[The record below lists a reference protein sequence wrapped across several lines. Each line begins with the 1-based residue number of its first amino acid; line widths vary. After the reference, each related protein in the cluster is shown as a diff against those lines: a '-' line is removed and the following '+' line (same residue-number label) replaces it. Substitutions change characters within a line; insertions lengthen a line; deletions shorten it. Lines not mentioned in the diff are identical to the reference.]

1 MPSLRPTWIG
11 GVWATGLGTLAS
23 RVLGLVR
30 DMATASLL
38 GLGETR
44 VMDAL
49 AIAVRIPNLF
59 RRVLGEGAMTASFVP
74 RFAAVRAA
82 DMETGW
88 KLLSTVGVWLAAVL
102 LAITT
107 VMELFLALAWWWL
120 RHDAGWSLL
129 LQLVIGCLPYIITIC
144 IASLAG
150 AALQAVGKFSV
161 AALAPTMLNV
171 CWIIGA
177 WWLAPAISHNPI
189 TQAWVLVAC
198 LQVAGVLQIAVQ
210 WPALRQAGFRF
221 DYDWVATG
229 AEVRRIFAAVATVS
243 LGLAVTQINTLF
255 DSVLAW
261 TLAAPPPS
269 TNGAASGIAWL
280 GGMAHPLQTG
290 AAAAIHF
297 GERFYQ
303 LPLGLIGFAVATA
316 VFPLLSRHAARGDD
330 RSLGHDLSLAARITL
345 FASVPAAVGL
355 VMLAHPIAR
364 VVYQQGAFTAEDTA
378 RTARM
383 IATYCL
389 GVPWFCLLPV
399 LSRGFFALGDPRTPV
414 RVGVAAMVFNLLGDV
429 VLIWPLAEVGLAVS
443 TVLAAAVQA
452 MVLAYLLQ
460 RQTTFAIDRD
470 FVSGVFKSLVA
481 CGAMAAVVWSM
492 EHFWPTGDL
501 SRAWA
506 AAALAGQAV
515 VGMAVYLIAAWFL
528 RCAELGFL
536 LHRSREHR

>member
-1 MPSLRPTWIG
+1 M
-11 GVWATGLGTLAS
+11 WATGFGTLAS
-23 RVLGLVR
+23 RILGLVR

-49 AIAVRIPNLF
+49 AIAVRVPNLF

-82 DMETGW
+82 ETDDGW
-88 KLLSTVGVWLAAVL
+88 KLLSTVGAWLALVL
-102 LAITT
+102 LAITA
-107 VMELFLALAWWWL
+107 VLELFLLVAWWWL
-120 RHDAGWSLL
+120 RHNPGWSLL

-144 IASLAG
+144 VASLAG
-150 AALQAVGKFSV
+150 ATLQAVGKFGV
-161 AALAPTMLNV
+161 AALAPTVLNL

-177 WWLAPAISHNPI
+177 WWLAPAISHNPVA
-189 TQAWVLVAC
+189 QAWVLVAC

-210 WPALRQAGFRF
+210 WPALRWAGFRF
-221 DYDWVATG
+221 DYDWITTG

-261 TLAAPPPS
+261 SLAAPPPLA
-269 TNGAASGIAWL
+269 NGAASGIAWL
-280 GGMAHPLQTG
+280 GGIAHPLQTG

-316 VFPLLSRHAARGDD
+316 VFPLLSRHAASGDD
-330 RSLGHDLSLAARITL
+330 RLLGLDLSWAARVTL
-345 FASVPAAVGL
+345 FASLPAAIGL

-364 VVYQQGAFTAEDTA
+364 VVYQHGAFTADDTT

-383 IATYCL
+383 IAAYCL

-414 RVGVAAMVFNLLGDV
+414 RVGMAAMVFNLLGDV

-443 TVLAAAVQA
+443 TTLAAVVQA
-452 MVLAYLLQ
+452 VVLVYLLQ

-470 FVSGVFKSLVA
+470 FVLGVFKSLVA
-481 CGAMAAVVWSM
+481 CGMMAAIVWSL

-501 SRAWA
+501 TNAWA
-506 AAALAGQAV
+506 AMALAGQAAA
-515 VGMAVYLIAAWFL
+515 GMALYLLAAWTL
-528 RCAELGFL
+528 QCAELGFL
-536 LHRSREHR
+536 LHGSREQG